1 MQEFREGDEGF
12 RPSSSS
18 PSNSAEN
25 PTLLRTEQVGDLHYD
40 GAAYSSAME
49 YYRSAL
55 RSGAEAGSVPA
66 ETLARLHRKLG
77 DCLLQQG
84 LPSDASRELN
94 QAENLLPNGAALA
107 HAVLRV
113 RRALVHFRQGKYR
126 KAQTLAMEGFRDLAT
141 SDQHREVGNAQM
153 ILGNCATRLGR
164 TEKADEFFQDALA
177 TFRRVDLPLG
187 QAQALINLATLAKNE
202 CRWSSALQLF
212 SKAETIVRDRGH
224 SHELAVLH
232 NSMAVLYR
240 KMGRRAEA
248 MAQVERGLELGRNLG
263 DQSRLTRLRLLKGQ
277 ILIEDGRYSE
287 AEQNLLEARVL
298 AERRQTGRDLALA
311 DEFLG
316 DLMAAQERFEE
327 AELNYRLAEK
337 RAESMGPASDIQ
349 AEVLRRRAELALR
362 RGDEGAALA
371 LANQGV
377 RIAEACGERFE
388 LPFFERVIGLALASR
403 GKYQASRD
411 ALESALNRVS
421 EFRLPVQMRRILRDL
436 VHLHMAQPERESLLL
451 ARTRLRE
458 VSEIPDEDGEY
469 SPCQVQLDIARVEL
483 NLGEYD
489 EALLALYELERLSCT
504 GNHGSL
510 MGEVQALR
518 AEIEEALSQ
527 DAETISSSYQ
537 ALADL
542 PELLDTEKPDAE
554 RNLRS
559 MLLALADRL
568 QADRAFLAVQE
579 ASEAPRILSAHHLAR
594 GRAATIARHVFALLD
609 EATGPR
615 VWTNPQ
621 ADQTWNVLQDEELR
635 EIGAAAAL
643 PLGSSGSLRALIYFD
658 TAPRKGAPR
667 GFNNEALAVAASY
680 VELLRAPIFDL
691 ARGGRSDSG
700 NRAFLLEEAFE
711 NIITESDAMVEVL
724 RLCAKVAPTPY
735 SVLFT
740 GETGTGKG
748 LLAYAVHRFSPRGNQ
763 RFVSL
768 NCAAIPESLL
778 ESELFGHVKGAFTGA
793 DRTRKGLIPSADGG
807 TLFLDEIGKMSLPM
821 QAKLLHFLDS
831 KEVRPVGGGESQT
844 VDVRVLSASMRD
856 LKEMVRKDLFLED
869 LYYRLLDFPI
879 DVPPLRERA
888 DDILLLARHYLDRVS
903 SELGRPIPQMTR
915 AFTSGLRAYSWPG
928 NVRELEKV
936 IRRAVILSAGDE
948 RLQARHLPSLC
959 RGGNDPEGA
968 VDAEEALDRIQPLK
982 SEVAQFEKVLL
993 ERALKSCAWNR
1004 SEAARRLK
1012 ISYPTILQK
1021 IKRYGL
1027 KLPN

>member
-1 MQEFREGDEGF
+1 
-12 RPSSSS
+12 
-18 PSNSAEN
+18 
-25 PTLLRTEQVGDLHYD
+25 
-40 GAAYSSAME
+40 ME

-55 RSGAEAGSVPA
+55 RSGAELSNVPTESV
-66 ETLARLHRKLG
+66 ARLHRKLA
-77 DCLLQQG
+77 DCFLQQG
-84 LPSDASRELN
+84 LPSEAARELGR
-94 QAENLLPNGAALA
+94 AERLLPDSAGLA

-113 RRALVHFRQGKYR
+113 RRALVCFRQGRYR
-126 KAQTLAMEGFRDLAT
+126 KAQALAMEGFRELAT
-141 SDQHREVGNAQM
+141 SDRHREVGNAQM
-153 ILGNCATRLGR
+153 ILGNCAMRLGR
-164 TEKADEFFQDALA
+164 LEKADEFFQDALA

-202 CRWSSALQLF
+202 CRWASALQLF
-212 SKAETIVRDRGH
+212 SKAEAIVRDRGH

-277 ILIEDGRYSE
+277 ILVDEGRFAE

-337 RAESMGPASDIQ
+337 RAQAMGPATDIQ

-362 RGDEGAALA
+362 QGDSSRALS
-371 LANQGV
+371 LANQGI

-388 LPFFERVIGLALASR
+388 LPFFERVIGLALAGR
-403 GKYQASRD
+403 GEYQPARD
-411 ALESALNRVS
+411 ALESALARVS
-421 EFRLPVQMRRILRDL
+421 EYRLPVQMRRILRDL
-436 VHLHMAQPERESLLL
+436 AHLHMRQEGRESLLL

-458 VSEIPDEDGEY
+458 VSEIADENSEY
-469 SPCQVQLDIARVEL
+469 SPCQVQLDLARVEL
-483 NLGEYD
+483 NLGEFD
-489 EALLALYELERLSCT
+489 EALLALYELERLSCM
-504 GNHGSL
+504 GSHDEL
-510 MGEVQALR
+510 ARDVQALR
-518 AEIEEALSQ
+518 SEIEDALSQ
-527 DAETISSSYQ
+527 DAEDISSHYQ

-542 PELLDTEKPDAE
+542 PELLDGDKPDAE
-554 RNLRS
+554 RNLRT

-568 QADRAFLAVQE
+568 AADRAFLAIQE
-579 ASEAPRILSAHHLAR
+579 GDDVPRILSSHHLPR
-594 GRAATIARHVFALLD
+594 GRAAGLARHVLSLLD
-609 EATGPR
+609 AASGPR

-621 ADQTWNVLQDEELR
+621 ADAAWSELGAEELR
-635 EIGAAAAL
+635 EIQTAAAL
-643 PLGSSGSLRALIYFD
+643 SLGRSGTLQALMYFD
-658 TAPRKGAPR
+658 CQPRKRARR

-691 ARGGRSDSG
+691 ARGGRADTG

-748 LLAYAVHRFSPRGNQ
+748 LLAYAVHRFSPRGQ
-763 RFVSL
+763 KRFVSL

-793 DRTRKGLIPSADGG
+793 SRTYKGLIPSADGG

-831 KEVRPVGGGESQT
+831 KEVRPVGGGESQI

-856 LKEMVRKDLFLED
+856 LKEMVRQDLFLED

-879 DVPPLRERA
+879 DVPPLRDRA
-888 DDILLLARHYLDRVS
+888 DDILLLARHYLDRVCG
-903 SELGRPIPQMTR
+903 ELGRPIPQMTR
-915 AFTSGLRAYSWPG
+915 GFASGLRSYSWPG

-936 IRRAVILSAGDE
+936 IRRAVILSVGDD
-948 RLQARHLPSLC
+948 RLQAKDLPDSC
-959 RGGNDPEGA
+959 RGKYAAEGEDQSVDP
-968 VDAEEALDRIQPLK
+968 IQPLK
-982 SEVAQFEKVLL
+982 DEVAEFEKVLL
-993 ERALKSCAWNR
+993 ERALTSCGWNR

-1012 ISYPTILQK
+1012 ISYPTMLQK

-1027 KLPN
+1027 RIPN